1 MVTRKLA
8 WFPLLDS
15 INSGLIQTF
24 FAYRAYLL
32 CGRKIVIPVIIGVSL
47 CPAHLSQTT
56 DAIRLRPSSS
66 PPSALLWQYGSS
78 SPA

>member
-1 MVTRKLA
+1 VTEVWADDMVTRKLA

-32 CGRKIVIPVIIGVSL
+32 CGRKIVIPVSSESVFVQFT
-47 CPAHLSQTT
+47 CHK
-56 DAIRLRPSSS
+56 RLMPFV
-66 PPSALLWQYGSS
+66 
-78 SPA
+78 